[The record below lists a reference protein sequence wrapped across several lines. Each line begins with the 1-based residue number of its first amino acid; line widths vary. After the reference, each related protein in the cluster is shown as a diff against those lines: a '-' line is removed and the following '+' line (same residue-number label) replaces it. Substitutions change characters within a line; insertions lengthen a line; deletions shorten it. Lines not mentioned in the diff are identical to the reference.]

1 MGGLYP
7 VRVEPL
13 VVAAAE
19 IVQMLGVGR
28 ARVFQLLKTPD
39 FPVPVAQ
46 LTVGKVWRYTDVVA
60 WAHRTGR
67 TVVPLS
73 KP

>member
-1 MGGLYP
+1 

-39 FPVPVAQ
+39 FPAPVAQ

-67 TVVPLS
+67 TVTPLS

>member
-1 MGGLYP
+1 M
-7 VRVEPL
+7 
-13 VVAAAE
+13 VAAAE

-28 ARVFQLLKTPD
+28 ARVFQLVKTPD
-39 FPVPVAQ
+39 FPEAVAQ
-46 LTVGKVWRYTDVVA
+46 LTVGKVWRYTDVVG
-60 WAHRTGR
+60 WAQRAGR

>member
-1 MGGLYP
+1 MG
-7 VRVEPL
+7 VEPL

-39 FPVPVAQ
+39 FPAPVAQ
-46 LTVGKVWRYTDVVA
+46 LTVGKVWRYTDVIA
-60 WAHRTGR
+60 WAQRTGR

-73 KP
+73 TP